1 MVGLRCRDVD
11 RRRVGDAL
19 TAVGLVALIL
29 IALIW
34 GRTEAEQ
41 VEVFRELERR
51 DARIAATAT
60 LAVVQTAVAAAVSTR
75 DASGLE
81 RSPAAAPVRNQS
93 VTPTGEVVQAHPTA
107 SPRPAPSATST
118 SRPSREILRI
128 RAPSIGLEAP
138 VVLSPIENGE
148 WVVPRFVAGH
158 LQGTALPGNGGNVVL
173 SGHVQS
179 LTSGNVFARLEDL
192 QNGARVSL
200 STDLGEVDYVVAGRN
215 VVPRDD
221 LSVTRAGAREE
232 LTLITCTGVFN
243 PLTSDYSHRL
253 VVWAFR
259 A

>member
-1 MVGLRCRDVD
+1 MD
-11 RRRVGDAL
+11 RKRVGNVL
-19 TAVGLVALIL
+19 TAVGLLALL
-29 IALIW
+29 LTALIW
-34 GRTEAEQ
+34 GRTEIEQ
-41 VEVFRELERR
+41 TEALRELERR

-60 LAVVQTAVAAAVSTR
+60 LAVVHTAVAAAVSTR
-75 DASGLE
+75 EASRAEPVATGTPVTTQ
-81 RSPAAAPVRNQS
+81 SVPAIAAAPALPA
-93 VTPTGEVVQAHPTA
+93 VTP
-107 SPRPAPSATST
+107 PRPAAGATPTVRSV
-118 SRPSREILRI
+118 REILRI

-138 VVLSPIENGE
+138 VVPSRIENGE

-158 LQGTALPGNGGNVVL
+158 LQGTALPGTGGNVVL

-192 QNGARVSL
+192 QDGEHISL
-200 STDLGEVDYVVAGRN
+200 GTDLGEIQYVVAGRN

-221 LSVTRAGAREE
+221 LSVTRDAAREE